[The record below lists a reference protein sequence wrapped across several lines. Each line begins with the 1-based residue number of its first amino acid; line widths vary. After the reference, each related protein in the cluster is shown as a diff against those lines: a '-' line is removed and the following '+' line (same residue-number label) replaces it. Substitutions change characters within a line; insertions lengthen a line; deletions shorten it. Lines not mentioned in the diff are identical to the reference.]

1 MSWYYGTFSCG
12 HDGRVNIIG
21 PTKDRQWKADRQFEK
36 MCEEC
41 WKKHLKEKR
50 QKENEE
56 AEKLAK
62 EMELPELIGSPK
74 QIAWANTLRQKFI
87 DKFEDIK
94 LKDLKIELKIIGIDL
109 TKTEILDV
117 RDYILENK
125 TDAKYYIDTRNDYTF
140 DIIKREMKEA
150 LKSDEEKYMEK
161 LIEEEKINS
170 IVYPKNKITNVAVEI
185 CYSKDQI
192 KLKFEKNNNFIKLVK
207 ENGYKWDGIWSRKLS
222 KTTGSYKDRVA
233 EIGNKL
239 LNEGFPIMILD
250 EELRNRAIA
259 GEYEKECTRW
269 IFARTSGKYKGCFA
283 IEWAGCDSSL
293 YDRAR
298 SLPGSKWDSA
308 VIVRVE
314 YYKEVQEFA
323 QLYGFNLSDGA
334 KQIINEYVVAT
345 QSIETV
351 TPTKIEEIKDA
362 DGLEKILESNSDIL
376 ENLKEEY

>member
-74 QIAWANTLRQKFI
+74 QIAWANTIRQKFI

-125 TDAKYYIDTRNDYTF
+125 TDAKYYIDTRNEYTF
-140 DIIKREMKEA
+140 DIIKREMK
-150 LKSDEEKYMEK
+150 
-161 LIEEEKINS
+161 
-170 IVYPKNKITNVAVEI
+170 
-185 CYSKDQI
+185 
-192 KLKFEKNNNFIKLVK
+192 
-207 ENGYKWDGIWSRKLS
+207 
-222 KTTGSYKDRVA
+222 
-233 EIGNKL
+233 
-239 LNEGFPIMILD
+239 
-250 EELRNRAIA
+250 
-259 GEYEKECTRW
+259 
-269 IFARTSGKYKGCFA
+269 
-283 IEWAGCDSSL
+283 
-293 YDRAR
+293 
-298 SLPGSKWDSA
+298 
-308 VIVRVE
+308 
-314 YYKEVQEFA
+314 
-323 QLYGFNLSDGA
+323 
-334 KQIINEYVVAT
+334 
-345 QSIETV
+345 
-351 TPTKIEEIKDA
+351 
-362 DGLEKILESNSDIL
+362 
-376 ENLKEEY
+376 